1 MNTAAEFVSKTMA
14 VRTAAHLAHLRTRSY
29 SQHKAL
35 EAFYDGVADLIDS
48 YAEVYQGLF
57 VPLQSFPEAPVSM
70 QDPLMFVVDY
80 TDALRKN
87 RGALTHGEPALEN
100 IVDEIVD
107 LCGRTIYKLRDL
119 K

>member
-1 MNTAAEFVSKTMA
+1 MQAAEFISKTVA

-29 SQHKAL
+29 SAHVAL
-35 EAFYDGVADLIDS
+35 QAFYDGLADLIDD

-57 VPLQSFPEAPVSM
+57 TPLQKFPEQSVPM
-70 QDPLMFVVDY
+70 QDPLMFIVDY
-80 TDALRKN
+80 TDELRKG
-87 RGALTHGEPALEN
+87 RADLAQGERALEN
-100 IVDEIVD
+100 IIDEIVA

>member
-1 MNTAAEFVSKTMA
+1 MKPDEFISQTMA

-35 EAFYDGVADLIDS
+35 QAFYDGIVDLIDD
-48 YAEVYQGLF
+48 YAEIYQGLF
-57 VPLQSFPEAPVSM
+57 APLQKFPEQVVPK
-70 QDPLMFVVDY
+70 QDPLMFIVDY
-80 TDALRKN
+80 TDRLRAG
-87 RGALTHGEPALEN
+87 RAELAMGEPALEN
-100 IVDEIVD
+100 IIDEIVA